1 MQALKN
7 ETDKLLTTIAKYEN
21 DAKEANDRSD
31 KADCDIRDLGK
42 KCQSYEV
49 EYDETNDKLLKVLA
63 SLEEKEKSLKTAEE
77 EVSALS
83 RRIMLMEEE
92 AKKADTLLADTVTKL
107 AIMSKNA
114 DGILK
119 KVKYFENK

>member
-42 KCQSYEV
+42 KTQSYEV

-63 SLEEKEKSLKTAEE
+63 SLEEKEKSLKTA
-77 EVSALS
+77 
-83 RRIMLMEEE
+83 
-92 AKKADTLLADTVTKL
+92 
-107 AIMSKNA
+107 
-114 DGILK
+114 
-119 KVKYFENK
+119 